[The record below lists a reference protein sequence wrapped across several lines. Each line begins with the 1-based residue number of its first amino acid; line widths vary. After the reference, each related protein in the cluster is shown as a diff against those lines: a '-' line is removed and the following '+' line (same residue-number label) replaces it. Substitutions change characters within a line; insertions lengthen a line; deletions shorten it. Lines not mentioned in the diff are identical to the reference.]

1 MLQFLGIGAQKAGTT
16 WLYFNLKKHPSVF
29 LTEEKELHFW
39 DRHRDRGL
47 DWYRDQFAAAPSGSA
62 AGEITPAYGILPSD
76 RVAEIRREFPD
87 LRLIYLIRNPIE
99 RAWSSALMAIPR
111 AEMTVEEA
119 SDTWFIDHFNA
130 RGSASRG
137 DYETCL
143 TVWHQHFPAGSLLVE
158 TFDDI
163 VSDPRGVLRRCCGH
177 LGIDPAGY
185 DGVTDDS
192 LSAPHNVG
200 SRQPIRPSLHYYLTR
215 LYRPKIESLG
225 RYLGRDLSGWLSGPT
240 RPLTPVRR
248 LRLSLSAR
256 AHHWR

>member
-39 DRHRDRGL
+39 DQHRANGL
-47 DWYRDQFAAAPSGSA
+47 DWYRQQFAAAPQGMV
-62 AGEITPAYGILPSD
+62 AGEITPAYGILASET
-76 RVAEIRREFPD
+76 VAEIRREFPD
-87 LRLIYLIRNPIE
+87 IRLIYLIRNPIE
-99 RAWSSALMAIPR
+99 RAWSSALMALPR
-111 AEMTVEEA
+111 AEMAFEEA

-143 TVWHQHFPAGSLLVE
+143 EVWRSHYPAEQLHVE

-163 VSDPRGVLRRCCGH
+163 VADPRGVLRRCCRH
-177 LGIDPAGY
+177 LGLDPTAY
-185 DGVTDDS
+185 EAVPDDS

-200 SRQPIRPSLHYYLTR
+200 SRHPMRPTLRHYLDG

-225 RYLGRDLSGWLSGPT
+225 RYLGRDLSGWLSGPAH
-240 RPLTPVRR
+240 
-248 LRLSLSAR
+248 RLSPSERMRLWLASR
-256 AHHWR
+256 AHGLR